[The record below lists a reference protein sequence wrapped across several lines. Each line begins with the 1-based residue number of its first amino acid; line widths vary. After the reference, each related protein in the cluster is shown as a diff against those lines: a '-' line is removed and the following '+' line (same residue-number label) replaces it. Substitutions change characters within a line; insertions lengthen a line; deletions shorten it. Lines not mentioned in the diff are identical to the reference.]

1 MIVVDSSAILAIALA
16 EGEAQRFSD
25 VVASE
30 EFAFGWPTVL
40 ETNMVLFGR
49 SGLTNAFMTDFL
61 SYEKARPIA
70 FGRDHYAT
78 ALEAFEKFGK
88 GRHPAQLNY
97 GDCMAYA
104 VARELD
110 APLLFKGGDF
120 AQTDVKVHPASAF

>member
-16 EGEAQRFSD
+16 EVEAQRFSE

-30 EFAFGWPTVL
+30 DFAFGWPTLL
-40 ETNMVLFGR
+40 ETKMVLSSR
-49 SGLTNAFMTDFL
+49 SGAVQSFVADLLN
-61 SYEKARPIA
+61 YEKARPIA
-70 FGRDHYAT
+70 FDKEHYAA
-78 ALEAFEKFGK
+78 ALHAFETFGT
-88 GRHPAQLNY
+88 GRHPARLNY

-120 AQTDVKVHPASAF
+120 ALTDVMVHPASVF